1 MADGAGDPREI
12 AFNAGNALQPHFSRN
27 AHTAMFLSPS
37 RITSVALAA
46 ATLAAAGIGASSAHA
61 AQPTGGVSVSDSI
74 NGTVQGVSEQ
84 ATAASLGDAV
94 NVAAAAAAIDAAAAG
109 SVGYAFSINEGDQP
123 LASGGA
129 GHARRP
135 LDGTQDMDGTP
146 FTADTRIEVQLP
158 GVQRLLP
165 AAKKGAKAR
174 RALAK
179 LNASLLVPT
188 GVEPTSCK
196 GKETKTATHIYNASN
211 LSIGGA
217 LIGAATPGTCGAA
230 RGLMLSASDLTRLAP
245 LLQPGAGATKG
256 GWTTASGQSDD
267 GQATWQSGEG
277 RFPGGR
283 EVHAC
288 LASTQGLSL
297 SIIFNAQI
305 PGDQSPCRILLD
317 AINGSRTAS

>member
-1 MADGAGDPREI
+1 
-12 AFNAGNALQPHFSRN
+12 
-27 AHTAMFLSPS
+27 MFLSPS

-46 ATLAAAGIGASSAHA
+46 ASLAAAGIAADSASA
-61 AQPTGGVSVSDSI
+61 AQANGGVSVSDSI
-74 NGTVQGVSEQ
+74 NGSVQGVSEQ
-84 ATAASLGDAV
+84 ATAASVGQS
-94 NVAAAAAAIDAAAAG
+94 IDIASVSARIEAAAAG
-109 SVGYAFSINEGDQP
+109 AVGYAFSINEGDQP

-129 GHARRP
+129 GYARRP

-146 FTADTRIEVQLP
+146 FTADSRIEVQLP

-165 AAKKGAKAR
+165 TAKKGAKAR

-179 LNASLLVPT
+179 LNASLLAAT

-196 GKETKTATHIYNASN
+196 GKETKSATHIYNADN

-217 LIGAATPGTCGAA
+217 LIGAATDGTCGPA

-245 LLQPGAGATKG
+245 LLQGGVGASKG
-256 GWTTASGQSDD
+256 GWTTQAGQSDD
-267 GQATWQSGEG
+267 GQVSWQSGEG

-283 EVHAC
+283 QVHAC
-288 LASTQGLSL
+288 LASAEGLSL

-317 AINGSRTAS
+317 AVNGSRTAS